1 MLRAAQRDIV
11 KGGSNNHQIGPY
23 QDRKDLFLSRLKSN
37 VIKYAFVALNVN

>member
-11 KGGSNNHQIGPY
+11 KGGSNNHQIGRN
-23 QDRKDLFLSRLKSN
+23 QDRIHLFLSMLKSN

>member
-23 QDRKDLFLSRLKSN
+23 QDRIDLF
-37 VIKYAFVALNVN
+37 